1 MPRYCWRVTTPAPS
15 SVRIVPNDVLRFAL
29 ELFALFSL
37 GFWGYLAW
45 PFPWPGVLFM
55 IGAPAFAAVVWALF
69 RSPKALF
76 PLDVVG
82 RSLVEI
88 FVMGAAVAVW
98 FMVGYPIVGVIFGI
112 VAAISGVVNGRAEIA
127 TEATAQEATEQ

>member
-1 MPRYCWRVTTPAPS
+1 MPGAPA
-15 SVRIVPNDVLRFAL
+15 VRLRPTDVLRFAL

-45 PFPWPGVLFM
+45 PFPWPGLLFL
-55 IGAPAFAAVVWALF
+55 IGAPVFAAVVWALF
-69 RSPKALF
+69 RSPQAVF
-76 PLDVVG
+76 PLDAVG

-98 FMVGYPIVGVIFGI
+98 FMIGYPIVGVTFGI
-112 VAAISGVVNGRAEIA
+112 LAAISGVLTGRAEI
-127 TEATAQEATEQ
+127 TSEATARATPQEAPEQ

>member
-1 MPRYCWRVTTPAPS
+1 MPGAPA
-15 SVRIVPNDVLRFAL
+15 VRFRPADVLRFAL

-45 PFPWPGVLFM
+45 PFPWPGLLFL
-55 IGAPAFAAVVWALF
+55 IGAPVFAAVVWALF
-69 RSPKALF
+69 RSPKAVF
-76 PLDVVG
+76 TLDAVG

-98 FMVGYPIVGVIFGI
+98 FMLSYPIVGIAFGI
-112 VAAISGVVNGRAEIA
+112 LATISGVLTGRAEI
-127 TEATAQEATEQ
+127 TGEATARATAEEPPEQ

>member
-1 MPRYCWRVTTPAPS
+1 MPTSGIVA
-15 SVRIVPNDVLRFAL
+15 VRIGPNDVLRFAL

-55 IGAPAFAAVVWALF
+55 VGAPLFAAVVWALF
-69 RSPKALF
+69 RSPKAVF

-98 FMVGYPIVGVIFGI
+98 FMIGYPVVGVVFG
-112 VAAISGVVNGRAEIA
+112 VLAATSGVIAGRTEIA
-127 TEATAQEATEQ
+127 AELTAQEAEPR

>member
-1 MPRYCWRVTTPAPS
+1 
-15 SVRIVPNDVLRFAL
+15 VLRFAL

-45 PFPWPGVLFM
+45 PFPWPGLLFL
-55 IGAPAFAAVVWALF
+55 IGAPVFAAVVWALF
-69 RSPKALF
+69 RSPKAVF
-76 PLDVVG
+76 TLDAVG

-98 FMVGYPIVGVIFGI
+98 FMLSYPIVGIAFGI
-112 VAAISGVVNGRAEIA
+112 LATINGVLTGRAEI
-127 TEATAQEATEQ
+127 TGEATARATAEEPPEQ

>member
-1 MPRYCWRVTTPAPS
+1 MPGVPP
-15 SVRIVPNDVLRFAL
+15 VRIGPSDVLRFAL

-55 IGAPAFAAVVWALF
+55 VGAPLFAAVVWGLF

-98 FMVGYPIVGVIFGI
+98 FMIGYPVVGAIFGI
-112 VAAISGVVNGRAEIA
+112 VAVISGVITGRAEIA
-127 TEATAQEATEQ
+127 AEATAAPEATAQEKAR

>member
-1 MPRYCWRVTTPAPS
+1 MPGAPA
-15 SVRIVPNDVLRFAL
+15 VRLRPTDVLRFAL

-45 PFPWPGVLFM
+45 PFPWPGLLFL

-69 RSPKALF
+69 RSPKAVF
-76 PLDVVG
+76 PLDAVG

-98 FMVGYPIVGVIFGI
+98 FMIGYPVVGITFGI
-112 VAAISGVVNGRAEIA
+112 LAAISGVLTGRAEITSEAVARA
-127 TEATAQEATEQ
+127 TPQEVPEQ